1 MKTLILGTI
10 VFAVLAF
17 AATGCYYDKQEVLS
31 PTAGAICDTS
41 AVTFSRSVAPL
52 LSLQCY
58 GCHSN
63 GSAAAFGDGIRLQ
76 EHADVK
82 ANLPR
87 VLGAASWQN
96 GFSPMPKNG
105 ARLSDCQIRILQIW
119 SLNGAKND

>member
-1 MKTLILGTI
+1 MKAPI
-10 VFAVLAF
+10 VIAMVLAACAF
-17 AATGCYYDKQEVLS
+17 AAAGCYYDKQEVLA
-31 PTAGAICDTS
+31 PTAGAACDTS
-41 AVTFSRSVAPL
+41 AVSFSRSVAPL
-52 LSLQCY
+52 LSLQCS

-76 EHADVK
+76 DHADVK
-82 ANLPR
+82 ANLNR
-87 VLGAASWQN
+87 VLGAVSWQN